1 MYTKLFFSSKIRINR
16 TVYSINHKIFLSNFK
31 SYCFSNLWNH
41 ISILWTKNT
50 LLPLCFFMTVHLRNV
65 TNSRLT
71 GSLCRPEFF
80 RILFLPIDNLL
91 KCTVSTAS
99 VIYHRTHLADIRTVS
114 LLSVFNVSA
123 VFIYLFIP
131 SVMILFV
138 WYIFNII
145 THS

>member
-1 MYTKLFFSSKIRINR
+1 MYTKLFFYSNIRINK

-31 SYCFSNLWNH
+31 SYYFSVWNH

-50 LLPLCFFMTVHLRNV
+50 LFHLCFFMTIHLRNV

-71 GSLCRPEFF
+71 GSLYRPEFF
-80 RILFLPIDNLL
+80 LILLLPIDNLL

-114 LLSVFNVSA
+114 LLSVFNVST

-131 SVMILFV
+131 FVMILFV

-145 THS
+145 THC